1 VWIVLSGW
9 LQFLTTSHGLHPGRD
24 RRMLQRGIY
33 QSLAL
38 EEGYV
43 APAYRAAVRELRDRL
58 HVPLEDLSHAAGT
71 TQCYPAPPAAAG
83 PRRLSPAGD
92 HGVRGTAGG
101 HCGSAAP
108 RRCSHRALRP
118 ARAHQRMSGRPP
130 AWMPRA
136 RAPAVPDP
144 DAPADRCAG

>member
-1 VWIVLSGW
+1 TNGM
-9 LQFLTTSHGLHPGRD
+9 HPGQD
-24 RRMLQRGIY
+24 RRMLQRGNY
-33 QSLAL
+33 QILAL

-43 APAYRAAVRELRDRL
+43 SPAYRYEYRYLSDRL
-58 HVPLEDLSHAAGT
+58 HLTLVHLSYASVAT
-71 TQCYPAPPAAAG
+71 PFITPSPAA
-83 PRRLSPAGD
+83 PVPCRLSPAGD

-136 RAPAVPDP
+136 RAPAAPDP